1 MGRPLNKKYFGTAEG
16 IGGESLLSV
25 AVLGDGG
32 NAGSLY
38 SQGLTATVALPGLP
52 GGVRAT
58 ITVAVNPTG
67 GAITGYSVVNGGS
80 GYISAPA
87 VTLVQ
92 PTAATAVVASPDS
105 TTANILVT
113 TASIT
118 NTIYVGMTFGGQRV
132 TGVTPGSPNTTVTM
146 AAGVAVLNGVTITF
160 AVPGSGGVAG
170 TRTLTDTNP
179 PALKITAFL
188 TGGSAKESD
197 VIKQTG
203 TDSYQVINADGTGVV
218 TLVASDTLTAGQASI
233 TATDA
238 NSSTYYVTKLT
249 AHRAVLMQNDMGSSF
264 EYPDGASIAWDFV
277 APVPEVVRI
286 SST

>member
-25 AVLGDGG
+25 ALGTP
-32 NAGSLY
+32 GSAY
-38 SQGLTATVALPGLP
+38 SQGLTATVSAPGLP
-52 GGVRAT
+52 GGVTAT
-58 ITVAVNPTG
+58 ITVAVNPAD

-80 GYISAPA
+80 GYISAPT

-92 PTAATAVVASPDS
+92 PTAATAVVASTTGTTS
-105 TTANILVT
+105 TILVT
-113 TASIT
+113 TSSIV

-132 TGVTPGSPNTTVTM
+132 TGVTTGSPNTTVTM
-146 AAGVAVLNGVTITF
+146 AAGVAVTQGATITF
-160 AVPGSGGVAG
+160 AVPGSSGVPG
-170 TRTLTDTNP
+170 IRTLTNTNP

-188 TGGSAKESD
+188 TGGSAKEAD

-238 NSSTYYVTKLT
+238 NGSTYYVTKLT

-277 APVPEVVRI
+277 APVPEVVQI
-286 SST
+286 AST

>member
-25 AVLGDGG
+25 ALGT
-32 NAGSLY
+32 AGSAY
-38 SQGLTATVALPGLP
+38 SQGLTATVSAPGLP
-52 GGVRAT
+52 GGVTAT
-58 ITVAVNPTG
+58 ITVAVNPAD

-80 GYISAPA
+80 GYISAPT

-92 PTAATAVVASPDS
+92 PTAATATYVSGS
-105 TTANILVT
+105 GTTSIVVT
-113 TASIT
+113 TASIV
-118 NTIYVGMTFGGQRV
+118 NTIYVGMTLGGNRV
-132 TGVTPGSPNTTVTM
+132 TNVATATPNTTVTM
-146 AAGVAVLNGVTITF
+146 SGNTTASGTITF
-160 AVPGSGGVAG
+160 GVPGSSGVPG
-170 TRTLTDTNP
+170 TRTLTNTNP

-203 TDSYQVINADGTGVV
+203 TDSYLVINADGTGVV

-233 TATDA
+233 TATDV
-238 NSSTYYVTKLT
+238 NGSTYYVTKLT
-249 AHRAVLMQNDMGSSF
+249 AHRAVLVQNDVSGSF

-277 APVPEVVRI
+277 AATNEVVQI
-286 SST
+286 AST